1 MRGCLPI
8 ILAGRI
14 SSHYMWTT
22 PDVLWL
28 FCETWVTSAWSSCQ
42 YFSNLL
48 YKKLPNLYNSSMQIE
63 LTSVSLIRME
73 LLSSSSDFINIY
85 ITFHQAAS
93 QGCPASII
101 SYILKLSSW
110 NWKSFSTVSDGTQN
124 VKRYRYFFSSNKYF
138 LDTDTGT
145 FFVFQ
150 KWFRDFFRYQ
160 IFPILPEKMKN
171 SWYWYLYRYLYIINL
186 KNFGN

>member
-93 QGCPASII
+93 QGCPASIL

-124 VKRYRYFFSSNKYF
+124 VKRYRYFFPVSNIF
-138 LDTDTGT
+138 DTDTGT
-145 FFVFQ
+145 FFSTNFYRYRL
-150 KWFRDFFRYQ
+150 RDFFPV
-160 IFPILPEKMKN
+160 PIC
-171 SWYWYLYRYLYIINL
+171 SDTGSNL
-186 KNFGN
+186 NT

>member
-73 LLSSSSDFINIY
+73 LLSSNRDFINIY
-85 ITFHQAAS
+85 ITFHQATS
-93 QGCPASII
+93 QGCPAGII
-101 SYILKLSSW
+101 TYVIKLSLW
-110 NWKSFSTVSDGTQN
+110 IWKSFSMFWITIFVLGLCA
-124 VKRYRYFFSSNKYF
+124 SNKVLF
-138 LDTDTGT
+138 WGKATHIWWPMSCSNW
-145 FFVFQ
+145 Q
-150 KWFRDFFRYQ
+150 KLFY
-160 IFPILPEKMKN
+160 PIPN
-171 SWYWYLYRYLYIINL
+171 GYYPSS
-186 KNFGN
+186 

>member
-48 YKKLPNLYNSSMQIE
+48 YKKLPNLYNSSMKIE

-85 ITFHQAAS
+85 ITFHQAAP
-93 QGCPASII
+93 QGCPAGII
-101 SYILKLSSW
+101 TYVIKLSLW
-110 NWKSFSTVSDGTQN
+110 IWKSFSMFWITFLFWDYVHPIRSSSEGRQHTSDGPWA
-124 VKRYRYFFSSNKYF
+124 VAIGKSCFIRYPMGI
-138 LDTDTGT
+138 THH
-145 FFVFQ
+145 
-150 KWFRDFFRYQ
+150 
-160 IFPILPEKMKN
+160 
-171 SWYWYLYRYLYIINL
+171 L
-186 KNFGN
+186 KQVC